1 MAGLEPTGRQ
11 LAYPVHGIDSDNGS
25 VFIDETLT
33 EYCGYRSIEFT
44 PVTSPGEATG
54 GTQGAVGAE
63 HGRGLRAARFRVR
76 L

>member
-1 MAGLEPTGRQ
+1 MGFRVMAGLEPTGRQ

-44 PVTSPGEATG
+44 
-54 GTQGAVGAE
+54 
-63 HGRGLRAARFRVR
+63 R
-76 L
+76 

>member
-1 MAGLEPTGRQ
+1 MMGALVKSVKRLRRLSSTMPVATPLPMGFRMMAGLEPTGRQ

-44 PVTSPGEATG
+44 W
-54 GTQGAVGAE
+54 
-63 HGRGLRAARFRVR
+63 
-76 L
+76 